1 MIKNTGQLENLT
13 DKQHEKLPFKNVYEK
28 NGKAFFESED
38 ENGNVKTI
46 ELGKCITCKKTVDI
60 DSHISLI
67 VLNNGRNEYNLLPSN
82 LQPEKIMEI
91 ADYGFNVNY
100 GNKGCYYC
108 YISNLRFVAPTEY
121 SHSKIG
127 WKDIKG
133 RSVYQADNIIC
144 KTKVVTSSYN
154 GQFKI
159 VRKGALNDW
168 LKGIKEHVIG
178 HMGLE
183 IALLTAVC
191 AVLNGYIGKDV
202 GLQTFITH
210 LHGSS
215 SSGKTTAEKLAISFF
230 SVPEFSESSLLNTFN
245 GTFNSLINL
254 IGSNYGMLIVLDDS
268 SNMAIKDTTEF
279 IYAAT
284 SNVDKRRLNASSQQ
298 NKPLT
303 WQTVILTSGENPLV
317 SSNSNKDGYKV
328 RYIDVNLK
336 FTESA
341 EHAHKIENLIKE
353 NYGTALIPFVQE
365 VMLIDK
371 EKIISVFKKYHKRF
385 IEKLDEGKYNDRLS
399 KMYAMYVLSASLINK
414 IFNIDINC
422 KTLFDYFVNYHN
434 EKKAFGDINERAYEF
449 IKATIDK
456 NIGKFIVTKEYLK
469 NNTDSRYPNDC
480 WGTVYKTNSY
490 TEVAIFKDKCDELL
504 IEGGFGN
511 LREIYGY
518 FKSKEYIDCDKET
531 FTKRR
536 VIMSAQ
542 HKCVVFILSDE
553 DIPMFITYMNSSIK
567 KRSVRSTLSNEIYN
581 ADEDLYLEK
590 H

>member
-1 MIKNTGQLENLT
+1 MIDNKTGQLENLT
-13 DKQHEKLPFKNVYEK
+13 DQQYEKLPFKNVYEK
-28 NGKAFFESED
+28 NGKAYFESED

-46 ELGKCITCKKTVDI
+46 DLGKCITCKKTVDI
-60 DSHISLI
+60 DSHISQI

-82 LQPEKIMEI
+82 LQPDKIMEV
-91 ADYGFNVNY
+91 ADYGFNVDY
-100 GNKGCYYC
+100 GNKGCYYA

-121 SHSKIG
+121 SHSKVG

-133 RSVYQADNIIC
+133 KSVYQADSIIC
-144 KTKVVTSSYN
+144 KTKVVNSSYN
-154 GQFKI
+154 GQFDI
-159 VRKGALNDW
+159 VRKGELSDW
-168 LKGIKEHVIG
+168 LNGVKEYVVGRI
-178 HMGLE
+178 GLE
-183 IALLTAVC
+183 IALLTSVC
-191 AVLNGYIGKDV
+191 AILNGYIGRDV

-215 SSGKTTAEKLAISFF
+215 STGKTTAEKLAISFF

-268 SNMAIKDTTEF
+268 SNMAIKDTAEF

-284 SNVDKRRLNASSQQ
+284 ANVDKRRLNASSQQ

-328 RYIDVNLK
+328 RYIDVNLE

-341 EHAHKIENLIKE
+341 EHAHKIESFIKD
-353 NYGTALIPFVQE
+353 NYGTALVPFVQE
-365 VMLIDK
+365 VMGIGK

-385 IEKLDEGKYNDRLS
+385 MGKLDEGKYNDRLS
-399 KMYAMYVLSASLINK
+399 KMYAMYILSAGLMNK
-414 IFNIDINC
+414 IFSMNFNC
-422 KTLFDYFVNYHN
+422 KSLFDYFVEYHN
-434 EKKAFGDINERAYEF
+434 ENKTFGNVNERAYEF

-469 NNTDSRYPNDC
+469 SSFDNKYPNDC
-480 WGTVYKTNSY
+480 WGTVYKTNTY
-490 TEVAIFKDKCDELL
+490 TEVAIFKDKCDDLL

-511 LREIYGY
+511 LREIYSY
-518 FKSKEYIDCDKET
+518 LKSKEYIDCDKET
-531 FTKRR
+531 YTKRR
-536 VIMSAQ
+536 VVMSAQ
-542 HKCVVFILSDE
+542 HKCVVFILGDE

-581 ADEDLYLEK
+581 ANEDLTL
-590 H
+590 